1 MIIDELLNNRTV
13 DHLEKCDFFS
23 DFQYG
28 FRSSRSI
35 KDLLTVVS
43 DGIARSFNK
52 SEAILDV
59 ALDIFKAFDRIW
71 NAGLFHKLMSY
82 GISGQVF
89 GFISSLLS
97 DGRLGLVLDGKSQE
111 YPVNVWVP
119 QGSIVGFT
127 LLQLYNNDLP
137 DVVCNIAIYADD
149 TTLFSRCNQA
159 SDLCNN

>member
-1 MIIDELLNNRTV
+1 MWY
-13 DHLEKCDFFS
+13 FS

-35 KDLLTVVS
+35 KVLLTVVS

-52 SEAILDV
+52 SEAILAV
-59 ALDIFKAFDRIW
+59 ALDISKAFDKIW
-71 NAGLFHKLMSY
+71 HAGLFHKLMYY

-89 GFISSLLS
+89 GFIFSLFS
-97 DGRLGLVLDGKSQE
+97 NRRLGLVVVDGKSQE
-111 YPVNVWVP
+111 YPVNPWVP
-119 QGSIVGFT
+119 QGSLLVFT

-137 DVVCNIAIYADD
+137 NVVCNIAFYADD

-159 SDLCNN
+159 FDLYNN